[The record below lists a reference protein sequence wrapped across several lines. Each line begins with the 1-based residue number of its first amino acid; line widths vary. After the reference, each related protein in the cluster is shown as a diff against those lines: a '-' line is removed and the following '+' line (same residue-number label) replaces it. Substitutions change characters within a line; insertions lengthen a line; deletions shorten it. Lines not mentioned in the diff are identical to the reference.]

1 MLLFTVVALPLFYG
15 IPKSI
20 IEYSRRRISIKPVF
34 LYLATFLF
42 GYAVFLI
49 AFILLSYFPSAFDT
63 VSQGAGFNI
72 GSMIGFW
79 LLALRAIF
87 SRSARQAMRADYDA
101 FVRPHLRHP
110 SNPGDQADAG
120 LDPELVTKAAAGNV
134 EAQDELGSMYAYGEG
149 VASDYAEAVKWFHKA
164 AEQGYARAQFNLG
177 LMLHGAGSVVQAVK
191 WWRKAAEQ
199 GNANAQGSLGLMYY
213 NGNGVPQNYVEAVK
227 WYRKAAEQGDAEAQY
242 SLGVM
247 YASGK
252 GVAEDDT
259 EAVRWFHKAAEQG
272 YARAQFNLGLMYR
285 KGRGV
290 GEDDAEAVKWYRKAA
305 EEGDEKAQFELGMM
319 YGIGEGV
326 PQDYAEAVKW
336 LRLAADH
343 GHADAQSNLGG
354 MYYNGHGVDQSDV
367 LAHMW
372 WKLAEA
378 QGHEKARK
386 SLSFLV
392 KLMTKEQIAEAQ
404 RMAREWQE
412 KHSSSTAD

>member
-42 GYAVFLI
+42 GNAVFLI

-227 WYRKAAEQGDAEAQY
+227 WYRKAAE
-242 SLGVM
+242 
-247 YASGK
+247 
-252 GVAEDDT
+252 
-259 EAVRWFHKAAEQG
+259 
-272 YARAQFNLGLMYR
+272 
-285 KGRGV
+285 
-290 GEDDAEAVKWYRKAA
+290 
-305 EEGDEKAQFELGMM
+305 EGDECF
-319 YGIGEGV
+319 
-326 PQDYAEAVKW
+326 PSAEFGPNRGLK
-336 LRLAADH
+336 
-343 GHADAQSNLGG
+343 
-354 MYYNGHGVDQSDV
+354 
-367 LAHMW
+367 
-372 WKLAEA
+372 
-378 QGHEKARK
+378 
-386 SLSFLV
+386 
-392 KLMTKEQIAEAQ
+392 
-404 RMAREWQE
+404 
-412 KHSSSTAD
+412 

>member
-42 GYAVFLI
+42 GNAVFLI

-149 VASDYAEAVKWFHKA
+149 VASDYAEAVK
-164 AEQGYARAQFNLG
+164 
-177 LMLHGAGSVVQAVK
+177 
-191 WWRKAAEQ
+191 
-199 GNANAQGSLGLMYY
+199 
-213 NGNGVPQNYVEAVK
+213 
-227 WYRKAAEQGDAEAQY
+227 
-242 SLGVM
+242 
-247 YASGK
+247 
-252 GVAEDDT
+252 
-259 EAVRWFHKAAEQG
+259 WFHKAAEQG